1 MKADQHLIRTVE
13 VHDRSGNVVGAK
25 EVVLYAGLLSQAH
38 EEGLARVK
46 TSILQIP
53 TEENGRLA
61 IIKAEVETGKGLFEA
76 IGDACPENVDSFL
89 APHLIRV
96 AETRAKARA
105 LRDAV
110 NVGVVSFEELD
121 GASLPP
127 GPSDPGSGAAPAA
140 AGRSPRHS
148 GNGPTG
154 SRPRPPANR
163 SRATAPSPPRAGN
176 GAAEPMSE
184 AQRRYLFRILAG
196 QGYQREAAEERLK
209 DMFQVDSLS
218 AVTKVAATK
227 MIDQLLNAAPAGAP
241 RSGTPDA

>member
-1 MKADQHLIRTVE
+1 MKADQQLIRTVE
-13 VHDRSGNVVGAK
+13 VHDRAGSVIGSK
-25 EVVLYAGLLSQAH
+25 DVVLYAGLLSQAH
-38 EEGLARVK
+38 EEGLARVR

-53 TEENGRLA
+53 TEDNGRLA
-61 IIKAEVETGKGLFEA
+61 IIKAEVETSKGLFEA
-76 IGDACPENVDSFL
+76 IGDACPENVDNFL

-121 GASLPP
+121 GVSLDRDPN
-127 GPSDPGSGAAPAA
+127 PGSGAAPAPA
-140 AGRSPRHS
+140 TRSPRHS
-148 GNGPTG
+148 GNGAT
-154 SRPRPPANR
+154 SRSRPPA
-163 SRATAPSPPRAGN
+163 SRTRPAAPSSPRAAN

-196 QGYQREAAEERLK
+196 QGYQREAAEEHLK
-209 DMFQVDSLS
+209 DLLHVEKLS
-218 AVTKVAATK
+218 AVTKVQAMK
-227 MIDQLLNAAPAGAP
+227 MIDELLNPAPAGAP